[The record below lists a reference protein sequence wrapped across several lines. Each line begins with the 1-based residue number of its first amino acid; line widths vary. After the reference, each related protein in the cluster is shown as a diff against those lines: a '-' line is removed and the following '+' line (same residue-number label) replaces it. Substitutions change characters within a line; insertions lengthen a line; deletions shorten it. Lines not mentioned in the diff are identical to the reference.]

1 MQRPA
6 CFKVSGFF
14 GPATCW
20 FQRRSSC
27 PRKKGI
33 PQVHD
38 QSNGKAQL
46 QGFEPLR
53 NYTWNY
59 LLFFSLQHLGA
70 HTFSLDLLRTAS
82 PGAKAKRQSSRCT
95 PGSPNI
101 TSSLPVSVTSPICS
115 PPCNWSQ
122 RREKQAKGSM
132 AENPDGDHRKTEN
145 FGGPDSSAEGAA
157 SAANTAKG

>member
-1 MQRPA
+1 MDLRPVGFRGA
-6 CFKVSGFF
+6 ARAPAKKEFPKFMTRAMERLSYKVLSHSGIIH
-14 GPATCW
+14 
-20 FQRRSSC
+20 
-27 PRKKGI
+27 GI
-33 PQVHD
+33 
-38 QSNGKAQL
+38 
-46 QGFEPLR
+46 
-53 NYTWNY
+53 T
-59 LLFFSLQHLGA
+59 FFSSASNTWVPTRSALTSCVQLLQAPKQSDKALAALLG
-70 HTFSLDLLRTAS
+70 LPWS
-82 PGAKAKRQSSRCT
+82 PH
-95 PGSPNI
+95 I